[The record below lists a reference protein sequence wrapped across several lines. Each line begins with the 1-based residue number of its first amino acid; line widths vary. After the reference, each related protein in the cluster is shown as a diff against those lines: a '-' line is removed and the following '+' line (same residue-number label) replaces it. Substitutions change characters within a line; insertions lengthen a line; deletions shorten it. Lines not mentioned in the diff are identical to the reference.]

1 MSPQLLLHLFSL
13 LCIGSNVTQSAKRN
27 TTNSGDLLSL
37 LNAKPEGLP
46 PVSENL
52 TGSNPLGD
60 IQASDYMVRLFLRI
74 SKSNGQVINPDA
86 FMGDHIHGFIDNG
99 ELFALK
105 LDLDCVVCKSVSW
118 VYIRSKCL
126 IWFSLYFRSLFA

>member
-1 MSPQLLLHLFSL
+1 M
-13 LCIGSNVTQSAKRN
+13 
-27 TTNSGDLLSL
+27 
-37 LNAKPEGLP
+37 
-46 PVSENL
+46 SENL
-52 TGSNPLGD
+52 SESNPLGD

-86 FMGDHIHGFIDNG
+86 FMGDHIHGFTDNG

-105 LDLDCVVCKSVSW
+105 LDLDCVVCKSVLW

>member
-1 MSPQLLLHLFSL
+1 MAMSPQLLLHVFSL
-13 LCIGSNVTQSAKRN
+13 LCIASDVTQSAKRN
-27 TTNSGDLLSL
+27 ATNSGDLLST
-37 LNAKPEGLP
+37 LNTKPEGLP

-52 TGSNPLGD
+52 SESNPLGD

-105 LDLDCVVCKSVSW
+105 LDFDCVVCKSVLWMNALKVSHI
-118 VYIRSKCL
+118 VFYML
-126 IWFSLYFRSLFA
+126 